1 MPDMANLFQGNLA
14 VAAAVVFA
22 ARIVDVSLGTV
33 RTISLIHGRIA
44 TAVIL
49 GFFEVLVWITV
60 VAQVISGVSD
70 SPVLL
75 VAYAAGFAAGNGV
88 GIVIERWLAMGV
100 QMLQMISQAHGGEIA
115 AAIRERGQAVTVFT
129 GEGRDGP
136 VRMLLTT
143 CQRRRVPTVIREAR
157 SIDPEIFYVVEPVS
171 ELRKNVRLAT
181 RPTGWRSVGKQ
192 K

>member
-1 MPDMANLFQGNLA
+1 
-14 VAAAVVFA
+14 
-22 ARIVDVSLGTV
+22 V

-49 GFFEVLVWITV
+49 GFFEVLIWITV
-60 VAQVISGVSD
+60 VAQVISGVGEN
-70 SPVLL
+70 PVLL

-88 GIVIERWLAMGV
+88 GIVIERRLAFGV
-100 QMLQMISQAHGGEIA
+100 QMLQVISQKHGEEIA

-143 CQRRRVPTVIREAR
+143 CQRRKIPSLIRESR
-157 SIDPEIFYVVEPVS
+157 RIDPDVFYVVEPVS
-171 ELRKNVRLAT
+171 DLRKNVRLAT
-181 RPTGWRSVGKQ
+181 RPTGWRSIGKG